1 MLRGLRTTFVYIG
14 STVAYVVLFRFLIDL
29 FAVLLGSN
37 LAPVERILT
46 FGISMAISAA
56 LPLTVVRKWFT
67 KLSEPHLAYAMGA
80 GGFAYMYIL
89 YPALSFDQGLL
100 LTLVQVFTDPVSVVN
115 VVWITAGPVLVDRL
129 ISYGLF
135 VD

>member
-1 MLRGLRTTFVYIG
+1 
-14 STVAYVVLFRFLIDL
+14 
-29 FAVLLGSN
+29 
-37 LAPVERILT
+37 
-46 FGISMAISAA
+46 
-56 LPLTVVRKWFT
+56 
-67 KLSEPHLAYAMGA
+67 
-80 GGFAYMYIL
+80 
-89 YPALSFDQGLL
+89 LSFDQGLL